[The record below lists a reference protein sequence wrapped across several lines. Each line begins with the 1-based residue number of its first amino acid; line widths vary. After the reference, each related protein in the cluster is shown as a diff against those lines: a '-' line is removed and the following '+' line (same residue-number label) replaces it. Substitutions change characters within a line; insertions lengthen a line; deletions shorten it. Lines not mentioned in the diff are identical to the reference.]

1 MLQRLCEQQPAVCA
15 VLHNHRE
22 LLHLEHSPEEW
33 RLLEDLCEIMEPFKD
48 ATTYLSGENYPT
60 LSALGPLLAQIQKK
74 FLSHP
79 GDGCSA
85 AIQAVKAAISGDLC
99 TRYQNPDIR
108 MVMNKCTILDPR
120 LKSLAH
126 LTEDEQEAT
135 VNSIIDEIVLHS
147 IPVTTTSASPF
158 TEIASAPP
166 KKKCVLEKLLG
177 STFSQTAENS
187 ESLLSVLLNELV

>member
-15 VLHNHRE
+15 VLHGHRE

-60 LSALGPLLAQIQKK
+60 LSALGPLLTQIQNK
-74 FLSHP
+74 FVSDP
-79 GDGCSA
+79 GDICSA
-85 AIQAVKAAISGDLC
+85 AIRAVKAAITSDLC
-99 TRYQNPDIR
+99 TRYQNADVR
-108 MVMNKCTILDPR
+108 MLMNKCTLLDPR

-135 VNSIIDEIVLHS
+135 VNSIVDEIVLYS
-147 IPVTTTSASPF
+147 YNPVTINSSSRS
-158 TEIASAPP
+158 TETAPPSP

-187 ESLLSVLLNELV
+187 SLYFLCH